1 MDIMVHVSGREDAR
15 QRTKSPTTK
24 DGLPEESLKPP
35 RGEFRVKS
43 EKVLVTLELG
53 TCINISEIEKGNATA
68 LPLYFGELTYFLF
81 PSYT

>member
-1 MDIMVHVSGREDAR
+1 MVHVSGREDAR
-15 QRTKSPTTK
+15 QRTKSPTAK
-24 DGLPEESLKPP
+24 DSFP